1 MNTYRRRH
9 GVRAGERGV
18 ALVGVILL
26 LLMMSALA
34 AALGLSGQTE
44 TLVAR
49 NHESLAQARAS
60 AEAGLNHA
68 AQVTIDYL
76 RTIDPANI
84 PATLDTLLVDTS
96 ALEDVTFGAAT
107 DVVVGGDPS
116 DEYEVLLMDEDN
128 PARDEAQIAN
138 MAGDDH
144 DEDNNATTDANN
156 RLVIRATGRARGNS
170 TVTLEALIAPV
181 ELGAIVVDGD
191 LEISGS
197 VAVVSGTDPE
207 EADVHTNGN
216 LDISGSAT
224 AQGDMT
230 ASGTYEGPEGG
241 SGGAPKKPLPKIRAE
256 DYKHRAE
263 YVLAD
268 TGFIMCNKSGGCGA
282 VANGGMVLDCN
293 SGSACRT
300 TYGWEFNGPGGW
312 RAANNGTKFDGA
324 FYVEGKAT
332 ITANH
337 GSPPD
342 PAPWL
347 LTVIAEGSIDLS
359 GSPALTSYT
368 NQLLFVTDADLD
380 ISGGVSTSITAQGQM
395 LVHEQ
400 ISLSGNV
407 TLGGQ
412 LIVED
417 APSVDPLVQTN
428 RISGNVTINYNGGLG
443 TNQFFVVGWREVR

>member
-1 MNTYRRRH
+1 MNTNRRRH
-9 GVRAGERGV
+9 DVRAGECGV

-34 AALGLSGQTE
+34 AALGVSGHTE
-44 TLVAR
+44 TLVTR
-49 NHESLAQARAS
+49 NHQALAQARAS

-76 RTIDPANI
+76 RTIDPVNI
-84 PATLDTLLVDTS
+84 PTTLDTLLIDTS
-96 ALEDVTFGAAT
+96 ALAGVAFGAPTDVTVA
-107 DVVVGGDPS
+107 GDP
-116 DEYEVLLMDEDN
+116 DAEYEVLLMDEDN
-128 PARDEAQIAN
+128 PARGEAVITDV
-138 MAGDDH
+138 AGDDY
-144 DEDNNATTDANN
+144 DEDNNAQTDNNN
-156 RLVIRATGRARGNS
+156 RLVIRATGRARGKT

-197 VAVVSGTDPE
+197 VSVESDVSE
-207 EADVHTNGN
+207 EDADVHTNGN
-216 LDISGSAT
+216 LDVSGSAT
-224 AQGDMT
+224 AEGDLT

-241 SGGAPKKPLPKIRAE
+241 SGGAPEKPLPKVRAE
-256 DYKHRAE
+256 DYRHHAE

-268 TGFIMCNKSGGCGA
+268 TGLIMCNTSGGCGA
-282 VANGGMVLDCN
+282 VANGAMVLDCN
-293 SGSACRT
+293 SGSTCRT
-300 TYGWEFNGPGGW
+300 TYGWEFDGPDGW

-342 PAPWL
+342 PTPWL

-380 ISGGVSTSITAQGQM
+380 ISGGVSTSISAQGQM

-417 APSVDPLVQTN
+417 ATSEDPLVDVN